1 LYETRRLRELG
12 QRYYAK
18 GMQDGEEAASSAII
32 FLKSSERLATLTGM
46 NAPIGHA
53 VQLIHSTAPPTH
65 QTSTQKLTS
74 LLDVILHITPR
85 ERELTD
91 RLELQGENTPEI
103 RAEIERLQAARGKL
117 PAHEHSENPK

>member
-1 LYETRRLRELG
+1 
-12 QRYYAK
+12 
-18 GMQDGEEAASSAII
+18 
-32 FLKSSERLATLTGM
+32 M

-117 PAHEHSENPK
+117 PAHEHSKNPK